1 MLIRD
6 QASIQYN
13 NKVWYVFVY
22 LEHSI
27 SMETEEPKAVRRKLN
42 PEEEKENE
50 DKIAPVEFRQIG
62 ETFREY
68 FV

>member
-1 MLIRD
+1 
-6 QASIQYN
+6 
-13 NKVWYVFVY
+13 
-22 LEHSI
+22 
-27 SMETEEPKAVRRKLN
+27 METEEPKAVRRKLN

-50 DKIAPVEFRQIG
+50 DEIAPAEFRQIG